1 MEIFTLE
8 NSSEES
14 SVCVSILCS
23 EAGNDTKISNFTPH
37 PASPLNFSLW
47 SVDSSRTGTVAVE
60 ELFYFLYWLP
70 VNRLFFP
77 FQLCTFVGDMF
88 SLNTRS
94 WSLSCFLPQTTPCNG
109 NKMSPIYTNL
119 PVSRI
124 AWDRMRL
131 KPSWKITLFQA
142 KTMHK
147 QYWFPSL
154 PITNLIKF
162 SNLCKIIHLLAKKC
176 SFYESTVARDVLK
189 HKTF

>member
-77 FQLCTFVGDMF
+77 FSTVYFCWRHVFTEYSLLVAFMF
-88 SLNTRS
+88 S
-94 WSLSCFLPQTTPCNG
+94 
-109 NKMSPIYTNL
+109 
-119 PVSRI
+119 
-124 AWDRMRL
+124 
-131 KPSWKITLFQA
+131 PSN
-142 KTMHK
+142 
-147 QYWFPSL
+147 YS
-154 PITNLIKF
+154 
-162 SNLCKIIHLLAKKC
+162 
-176 SFYESTVARDVLK
+176 V
-189 HKTF
+189 